1 MKKLLNK
8 IENNS
13 KPKMKAILIYKIER
27 GGIKK
32 ICDKGWGGIYEY
44 IFVSY
49 KKISTFPQNV
59 V

>member
-32 ICDKGWGGIYEY
+32 NLRQGVGGY
-44 IFVSY
+44 I
-49 KKISTFPQNV
+49 
-59 V
+59 